1 MKIQLGRG
9 FWMIVTV
16 AVMAV
21 TAYVVVR
28 NLLHAIQIQR
38 QISLLKQER
47 DRYQLKIEQDSIFLE
62 QLRYDDYLE
71 EYAREKYRMQ
81 RPDEQIYI
89 VEE

>member
-1 MKIQLGRG
+1 
-9 FWMIVTV
+9 MIVTV

>member
-38 QISLLKQER
+38 QINLLKQER

-81 RPDEQIYI
+81 RPDEQVYI

>member
-1 MKIQLGRG
+1 
-9 FWMIVTV
+9 MIVTV
-16 AVMAV
+16 AVMAI

>member
-16 AVMAV
+16 AVMAI

>member
-1 MKIQLGRG
+1 
-9 FWMIVTV
+9 MIVTV

-81 RPDEQIYI
+81 RPDEQVYI

>member
-81 RPDEQIYI
+81 RPDEQVYI